1 MLEFIR
7 DIYTSFRQ
15 TSLERVKSPYL
26 GAFVF
31 SWIAFNWPMIAVL
44 FFSKKD
50 IELRIEYINNHF
62 DIGDYLLGPIFTSAL
77 IAFLLPQVNKLITK
91 IQDKPTSDTIELTL
105 SSKIRV
111 AELQQSIAEIEAKKK
126 LADKK
131 EEKYIEESIYA
142 IKEENKKL
150 HEASHAQKG
159 FIRDLEIKL
168 NDSQLNANKIKSQ
181 LETETDKLQ
190 TAQNNIKILENNV
203 LNLSENSKTLVQEHV
218 RIEAELNLTLRDK
231 EKLAKENIKI
241 NEIMDNL
248 TKNISKIA
256 ESYPAIF
263 TSNVIEGAPY
273 LKVSPDAINILPDL
287 NAQVARNI
295 ISNSIKEQLN
305 ENFPI
310 NNSRNFPSQ

>member
-1 MLEFIR
+1 
-7 DIYTSFRQ
+7 
-15 TSLERVKSPYL
+15 
-26 GAFVF
+26 
-31 SWIAFNWPMIAVL
+31 
-44 FFSKKD
+44 
-50 IELRIEYINNHF
+50 
-62 DIGDYLLGPIFTSAL
+62 
-77 IAFLLPQVNKLITK
+77 
-91 IQDKPTSDTIELTL
+91 
-105 SSKIRV
+105 
-111 AELQQSIAEIEAKKK
+111 
-126 LADKK
+126 
-131 EEKYIEESIYA
+131 
-142 IKEENKKL
+142 
-150 HEASHAQKG
+150 
-159 FIRDLEIKL
+159 
-168 NDSQLNANKIKSQ
+168 
-181 LETETDKLQ
+181 
-190 TAQNNIKILENNV
+190 
-203 LNLSENSKTLVQEHV
+203 VQEHV

-273 LKVSPDAINILPDL
+273 LKVSPDAINILLDL